1 MRRHPR
7 RNWDVVVVVAVAVAV
22 VFVSAPMTDF
32 SEVEEEGRAPV
43 MIMEECGEEDG
54 DV

>member
-1 MRRHPR
+1 
-7 RNWDVVVVVAVAVAV
+7 VVVVVAVAVVLVIA
-22 VFVSAPMTDF
+22 AMADF

-43 MIMEECGEEDG
+43 MIMEEYGEEVG

>member
-1 MRRHPR
+1 
-7 RNWDVVVVVAVAVAV
+7 VVVVAVAVAVV

-43 MIMEECGEEDG
+43 MIVEECGEEDG